1 MKTNLKTVLFLVGGL
16 LIVSVPPVFAHTDVT
31 AEQARELID
40 STDDLTIV
48 DVREPSEY
56 SGSRGHIPG
65 ALNYPWNSGVLQV
78 RYEELPADDPILV
91 VCASGG
97 RSNQASNF
105 LDSKGFS
112 MVYDML
118 GGMSAWIWDTVT
130 GNEPYSKYGGGTGEP
145 DDPYQIA
152 TAEDL
157 MLLSDNP
164 EDYDKHFILTG
175 DIDLDPNLP
184 GRKVFERAVIAP
196 DTNDVDSGFQG
207 IPFTGVFDGNGCTI
221 SYLSCTSKGKSY
233 VALFG
238 YVSGYSAEIK
248 HLGLI
253 DPNVSAEQ
261 NALSTGSLTGE
272 LLYGTITNC
281 YVEGCNISGE
291 NFVGGLVGGN
301 NHGTIRNCYAIG
313 TVSGF
318 EHLGGLAGGNSGWIM
333 NSYTG
338 VSVTGNN
345 TIGGLVGYNAG
356 GRESVGTIQQ
366 CYSVGILM
374 GDSEVGGLVGG
385 QPGTVIDSFW
395 DIETSGQIT
404 SYEGTG
410 ITTAEMQTMSTFT
423 DAGWDFVGETENG
436 TEDIWSICEGTNY
449 PRFIWQIPAGD
460 FVCPDGITI
469 DDFAFF
475 LEHWLDDNC
484 DLSNDFCQGTDLDQ
498 SGKVDV
504 NDLEIF
510 FEIWRAEK

>member
-1 MKTNLKTVLFLVGGL
+1 MKINIITLQFLVGVIL
-16 LIVSVPPVFAHTDVT
+16 VVSGSSAFAHTDVT
-31 AEQARELID
+31 AQQARELID
-40 STDDLTIV
+40 STDDLTVI
-48 DVREPSEY
+48 DVREPYEY
-56 SGSRGHIPG
+56 NSAGGHIPG
-65 ALNYPWNSGVLQV
+65 ALNYPWYAGVLQAQ
-78 RYEELPADDPILV
+78 YEELPMDTPLLV
-91 VCASGG
+91 VCGSGS
-97 RSNQASNF
+97 RSNRAADF
-105 LDSKGFS
+105 LDSMDFS

-118 GGMSAWIWDTVT
+118 GGMAAWKWETVT
-130 GNEPYSKYGGGTGEP
+130 GNEPYSKYGGGAGEP
-145 DDPYQIA
+145 NEPYLIY
-152 TAEDL
+152 TAEQLNAVGAEPNDWDKNFKL
-157 MLLSDNP
+157 MA
-164 EDYDKHFILTG
+164 
-175 DIDLDPNLP
+175 DIDLSGYSYD
-184 GRKVFERAVIAP
+184 RAVIAP
-196 DTNDVDSGFQG
+196 DINDVNSGFQG
-207 IPFTGVFDGNGCTI
+207 IPFTGVFDGNSCKI
-221 SYLSCTSKGKSY
+221 SYLSCMSKGKSY

-333 NSYTG
+333 NSYTD

-385 QPGTVIDSFW
+385 QPGIVIDSFW
-395 DIETSGQIT
+395 DIETSGQIE
-404 SYEGTG
+404 SASGEGK
-410 ITTAEMQTMSTFT
+410 ITVEMQMAGMFIE
-423 DAGWDFVGETENG
+423 AGWDFVGETDNG

-449 PRFIWQIPAGD
+449 PLLVWQIPMGD
-460 FVCPDGITI
+460 FVCPDGIDR
-469 DDFAFF
+469 DDFFF
-475 LEHWLDDNC
+475 LLEFWLNDNC
-484 DLSNDFCQGTDLDQ
+484 DSSNDFCQGTDLDQ
-498 SGKVDV
+498 SGTVDGD
-504 NDLEIF
+504 DLEIF
-510 FEIWRAEK
+510 FESWLAEK